1 MNRCD
6 DNNQTVPIRRDVLAS
21 RSFCKNRREVFYDQ
35 IVHFYVNLYFS
46 CIFIYTFGKVFHLLL
61 KSSPMY
67 GKLFETAVEHE
78 RDCNS
83 CISRVFFVELRTVHF
98 VLSR

>member
-21 RSFCKNRREVFYDQ
+21 RSFRKNRREVFYDQ

-46 CIFIYTFGKVFHLLL
+46 CIFIYTFAYTIDL
-61 KSSPMY
+61 KDVPSVIEEFSN
-67 GKLFETAVEHE
+67 VW
-78 RDCNS
+78 
-83 CISRVFFVELRTVHF
+83 
-98 VLSR
+98 